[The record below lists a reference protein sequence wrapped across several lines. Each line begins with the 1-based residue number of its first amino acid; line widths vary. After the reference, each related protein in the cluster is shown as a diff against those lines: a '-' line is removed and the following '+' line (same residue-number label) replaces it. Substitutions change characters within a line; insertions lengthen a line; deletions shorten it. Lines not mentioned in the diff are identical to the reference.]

1 MSDDVAPR
9 KIQSNLALR
18 LVQSGVLID
27 VCICSLASKTAAVVA
42 TTGAIVAHPMAAEAA
57 VTPSLQNLLYSVLAG
72 GTVLFLI
79 FGAVSVVAQ
88 FDPVSRK

>member
-1 MSDDVAPR
+1 M
-9 KIQSNLALR
+9 
-18 LVQSGVLID
+18 
-27 VCICSLASKTAAVVA
+27 VA